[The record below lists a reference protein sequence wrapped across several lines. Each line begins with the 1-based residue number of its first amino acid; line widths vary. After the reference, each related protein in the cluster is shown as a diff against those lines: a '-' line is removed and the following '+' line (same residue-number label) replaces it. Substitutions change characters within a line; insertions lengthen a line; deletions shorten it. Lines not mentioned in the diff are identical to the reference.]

1 MAGTQPVRHIVFYG
15 TLASGERKHAELGLP
30 RALTALGR
38 RSLGGTLY
46 DLGAFPG
53 MVPGSGRVAVE
64 LYRIDDFSLLRWLDQ
79 YEGFEPKDPGG
90 SLFVR
95 RCVEVARFRNAGG
108 PTIPAWVYFYNG
120 PVDGAAVVVSGSWKG
135 HRQQRGRRLTVTSR
149 YRSSKRFAPA
159 GRHW

>member
-1 MAGTQPVRHIVFYG
+1 MASEQPVRHIVFYG

-38 RSLGGTLY
+38 RSLAGTLY

-53 MVPGSGRVAVE
+53 MVPGSGRVAAE
-64 LYRIDDFSLLRWLDQ
+64 LYRIDDVSLLRRLDE
-79 YEGFEPKDPGG
+79 YEGWDPKDPGG

-95 RCVEVARFRNAGG
+95 RRIDVARFGKASG

-120 PVDGAAVVVSGSWKG
+120 PVDRAAVVVSGFWQG
-135 HRQQRGRRLTVTSR
+135 HRQRRCRWLRFTSR

-159 GRHW
+159 GRHS